1 MEGLSGTVSIT
12 GSSICGWNAESNV
25 SWIHTVSSG
34 SGNGTVSYS
43 VDANPGD
50 SRSGTITIGDQA
62 FTITQSMHCQVFC
75 PLQAQTCVSQIPVE
89 VIETTCEQEIL
100 QQHPE
105 CVQNPGPCIEW
116 IQGCKDGYLQQAQ
129 QACTYEFDQCQNAC
143 HDICNYS
150 LSAASASLPASASSG
165 TVTISSVACNWAA
178 ASNAGWLHLT
188 SGSAGNGNTDVV
200 YSADANTGPA
210 RTGTLT
216 IADQTLT
223 VTQANG
229 CTFSLSSSSA
239 SVGAAASSGN
249 NIQLTSSNAG
259 CGWTAS
265 SNAGWLHPAA
275 SGTGSGATFAVD
287 ANQGPART
295 GTITIGGK
303 SLSVTQANG
312 CTYSLSSSI
321 SNVGA
326 AASSGNSIQLVCS
339 NAGCGWTASSNA
351 GWLHPATSGTGSGAT
366 FAVDANQGPARTGT
380 ITIGGKSLTVNQ
392 ADGCTYSISPTGT
405 SISIDGG
412 SNNYLSVNCSSGCGW
427 SATSNANWI
436 HITSG
441 SNGTGTGYVVYSVD
455 PTGSNRSGTI
465 TAAGKTFTV
474 TQNLTCPQVC
484 QASAQA
490 CSAQVSQIMGPA
502 CQDMCNQQM
511 MQIPLCIAQ
520 PSYCVGMFQACV
532 TGCMGQAQQACTSQ
546 YDQCMASCN

>member
-1 MEGLSGTVSIT
+1 MRSNSCLFGCARFLLFCLCLLALGIPSFGQAKKEYTFKNGKLVGVSEACTFFLSSNNADAPMEGLSGTVSIT

-265 SNAGWLHPAA
+265 SNAGWLHPA
-275 SGTGSGATFAVD
+275 
-287 ANQGPART
+287 
-295 GTITIGGK
+295 
-303 SLSVTQANG
+303 
-312 CTYSLSSSI
+312 
-321 SNVGA
+321 
-326 AASSGNSIQLVCS
+326 
-339 NAGCGWTASSNA
+339 
-351 GWLHPATSGTGSGAT
+351 TSGTGSGAT